1 MELVSACVVSEKK
14 IVFTDS
20 GEYWVVLRDISR
32 PQKVEFEVVTEK
44 FKSKV
49 SEFSVFFLMFSSNVV
64 LWRIVKKLQALLEEL
79 GRSL

>member
-44 FKSKV
+44 FNSKV
-49 SEFSVFFLMFSSNVV
+49 SEFSVF
-64 LWRIVKKLQALLEEL
+64 
-79 GRSL
+79 